1 MSTANNRANKHDSET
16 ITINDSV
23 TNTHVRGF
31 KGDDT
36 LDASAA
42 NKDLVLEGNRGDDTI
57 IGGSGSDTLFGG
69 VGDDSLEGGA
79 GADTFAMRITHGGN
93 NTITDFE
100 VGTDNLQF
108 LLDRKHFV
116 LENDLSRNERHE
128 GRVDEKLDSKVDKLD
143 NKFLGGELEV
153 EEGASGLEKADAF
166 VDSAVANKLTMSVD
180 GSDLVL
186 TFFADVGNGNKGTTI
201 TLNGVAD
208 NVNIQRIIQSSEE
221 TNFSDVQH
229 DIVGILSGE
238 IPVFEGSV
246 LDYHYQNRLT
256 VTDTVDDRDGVV
268 QLDKSVEK
276 ASFADGTYTLVTG
289 HNAYDNLKAE
299 EGVDSLLIGTHG
311 HDDLTGNTG
320 NDVLIG
326 DNGVGFT
333 YKGGNDNLN
342 GGGGDDILHGGSGND
357 RLDGGEG
364 IDKAV
369 FSGSVLDYNFLHQS
383 GGNTEVRDLFGGRD
397 GNDFVKNTEI
407 FSFADG
413 EYAFLRGHNSVD
425 NLTASDTDTLLVGFT
440 GDDTLNGGAGND
452 VLLGDNG
459 VGFTYQGGN
468 DNLNGGGGDDI
479 LHGGAGNDN
488 LNGGEGVDTAIFS
501 GSYLEYHFQNRLTVT
516 DTIGGRDGKDQLSNV
531 EKATFSEGTYTLV
544 TGHNAY
550 DNLKAAEGVDSML
563 IGTHGHDDLTGST
576 GNDVLFGDNGVG
588 FTYQGG
594 DDTLDGGDGQDYI
607 HAGAGNDTIYAD
619 QKAPAHLAIYA
630 DSDVIDGAEG
640 IDTLTYNDTYKN
652 ADSLKVTVVDSDTFN
667 VETLQ
672 GSAVTS
678 TDAVSNVEI
687 LNGTRGDDIIDFSG
701 LGHGMTY
708 NDKSTGAGQEE
719 VTGTDYD
726 DIINVM
732 HGDDT
737 VYASGGQDYVNGG
750 HGQDSLVFD
759 AAIANISFEVN
770 GAAYKQEYKVFDSSL
785 DVNRDEGT
793 ANDVFTIVKNVEYI
807 IGNDGYFEIV

>member
-1 MSTANNRANKHDSET
+1 
-16 ITINDSV
+16 
-23 TNTHVRGF
+23 
-31 KGDDT
+31 
-36 LDASAA
+36 
-42 NKDLVLEGNRGDDTI
+42 
-57 IGGSGSDTLFGG
+57 
-69 VGDDSLEGGA
+69 
-79 GADTFAMRITHGGN
+79 MRITHGGK

-108 LLDRKHFV
+108 LVDRKHFV
-116 LENDLSRNERHE
+116 LSNDLARNDTHE
-128 GRVDEKLDSKVDKLD
+128 GHVDNKLDQKLERLNDKFFDDSLGLKVAAEGSNETFGLENANTFVDTAVDE
-143 NKFLGGELEV
+143 ELSIIV
-153 EEGASGLEKADAF
+153 NGD
-166 VDSAVANKLTMSVD
+166 
-180 GSDLVL
+180 DLVL
-186 TFFADVGNGNKGTTI
+186 TFFSGVGNGNKGTTI

-208 NVNIQRIIQSSEE
+208 NVYIARIIDGSEE
-221 TNFSDVQH
+221 LTDAQQDN
-229 DIVGILSGE
+229 IVGILTGD

-256 VTDTVDDRDGVV
+256 LTDTVNDRDGVV
-268 QLDKSVEK
+268 QLDESVEK

-289 HNAYDNLKAE
+289 HNGYDNLKAE

-311 HDDLTGNTG
+311 HDDLTGNNG

-333 YKGGNDNLN
+333 HAPGNDNLN

-357 RLDGGEG
+357 HLDGGEG

-369 FSGSVLDYNFLHQS
+369 FGGSVLDYNFLHQS
-383 GGNTEVRDLFGGRD
+383 GGNTEVRDLVGGRD
-397 GNDFVKNTEI
+397 GNDFVKNTET

-413 EYAFLRGHNSVD
+413 EYAFLRGHNAGD
-425 NLTASDTDTLLVGFT
+425 NLTAGDIDTLLVGFT
-440 GDDTLNGGAGND
+440 GDDTLNGGAGDD

-459 VGFTYQGGN
+459 VGFTHHGGN
-468 DNLNGGGGDDI
+468 DNLNGGAGNDL

-488 LNGGEGVDTAIFS
+488 LNGGEGIDTAIFS

-550 DNLKAAEGVDSML
+550 DNLKAEEGVDSML
-563 IGTHGHDDLTGST
+563 IGTHGHDDLTGSS

-588 FTYQGG
+588 FTYLGG

-619 QKAPAHLAIYA
+619 QKAPAHLAINA
-630 DSDVIDGAEG
+630 ESDIIDGAEG

-672 GSAVTS
+672 GSDVTS
-678 TDAVSNVEI
+678 TDTVSNVEV

-708 NDKSTGAGQEE
+708 NDKWTGAGQEE

-750 HGQDSLVFD
+750 HGQDSLVFN
-759 AAIANISFEVN
+759 AAKADINVEVN
-770 GAAYKQEYKVFDSSL
+770 GAAHKQEYKVFDSSL
-785 DVNRDEGT
+785 DVNLDVDT
-793 ANDVFTIVKNVEYI
+793 ANDVFTIITNVEYI
-807 IGNDGYFEIV
+807 IGNDGSFEIV